1 MGRSIGGRVL
11 FFVTSP
17 RSPMKMLPEIK
28 LLTDN
33 FSGKPWNK
41 NTQEAF
47 MNVLLQ
53 EPSFKNVAKPKDPAF
68 SARDRINRAP
78 KALGFVD
85 LKPTVQLTEP
95 GKQFLDEELSQEA
108 LLRQLLKFQIPSPFH
123 VESADIQGTYYVKP
137 YLEILRLIDAM
148 GSITFDEL
156 MLFGMQLTDY
166 RKFDEI
172 VLKIK
177 KFREEKATKTQSYKN
192 FLGEYIENEI
202 MTIYSE
208 EINSG
213 DVKTRES
220 MDKSLTKF
228 IKTKSSNLRDYT
240 DACFRYLRATGLVTI
255 SQKGHSLSI
264 LQDKKTEVKYY
275 LDTIKREPVYTDDE
289 SEYKKY
295 LYDATKPMLFS
306 DDREMLENYAEQHGI
321 DCSLNI
327 TELKKA
333 IRIETARKREKI
345 IEDTVVRLKSYE
357 DYRDVINVF
366 SDIKEK
372 KYYDI
377 PLMLEWNTWRAMT
390 MLDGGNIKA
399 NLKFDDEGQPLNTA
413 GGNTAD
419 IICEYEDFDLTV
431 EVTTSSGAKQYEME
445 GEPIARH
452 LAKVKKEK
460 GKDAYCFF
468 IAPKISDASI
478 AYCYTM
484 YKMNL
489 SFYGGTT
496 EIIPLNLDTFVE
508 MVNQTSKCGYTPQ
521 SNKIRKLCEY
531 AKDKAASSKDEVEWF
546 TQVQEKA
553 KMWLAA

>member
-1 MGRSIGGRVL
+1 MASIGGRVL

-28 LLTDN
+28 LLTEN

-41 NTQEAF
+41 KTQESF
-47 MNVLLQ
+47 MDALFQ

-95 GKQFLDEELSQEA
+95 GKQFLDDELSQEA

-123 VESADIQGTYYVKP
+123 VENDEIKGTYFVKP
-137 YLEILRLIDAM
+137 YLEMIRLIDRL
-148 GSITFDEL
+148 GSISFDEL

-166 RKFDEI
+166 RKFDDI
-172 VLKIK
+172 VKKIE
-177 KFREEKATKTQSYKN
+177 KFRTERKTSKKNYKT
-192 FLGEYIENEI
+192 FLGEYIESEI
-202 MTIYSE
+202 LSIYE
-208 EINSG
+208 AEIDSG

-220 MDKSLTKF
+220 NDHSLDKF

-240 DACFRYLRATGLVTI
+240 DACFRYLRATGLI
-255 SQKGHSLSI
+255 SLSQKSHTLSVI
-264 LQDKKTEVKYY
+264 KDKQEEVSYY
-275 LDTIKREPVYTDDE
+275 LEKIERKPVFVDDE
-289 SEYKKY
+289 IAYKKY
-295 LYDATKPMLFS
+295 LFDATVPALFT
-306 DDREMLENYAEQHGI
+306 DNREQLEEYAKHHNI
-321 DCSLNI
+321 DYTLA
-327 TELKKA
+327 TPELKKA
-333 IRIETARKREKI
+333 IKLETEKKKNQI
-345 IEDTVVRLKSYE
+345 IKESVVRLKSYK
-357 DYRDVINVF
+357 DYLDVISVF
-366 SDIKEK
+366 NDIKLK
-372 KYYDI
+372 NFYDI

-390 MLDGGNIKA
+390 MLDGGNINA
-399 NLKFDDEGQPLNTA
+399 NLKFDDEGQPLSTA
-413 GGNTAD
+413 GGNMAD
-419 IICEYEDFDLTV
+419 IICEYDDFNLTV

-460 GKDAYCFF
+460 GKEAYCFF
-468 IAPKISDASI
+468 IAPTISEASI

-489 SFYGGTT
+489 DFYAGTT

-508 MVNQTSKCGYTPQ
+508 MVNQTSKCGYVPD
-521 SNKIRKLCEY
+521 SEKIKELCKY
-531 AKDKAASSKDEVEWF
+531 AKERANSSMNEVEWF
-546 TQVQEKA
+546 ADVQQRA
-553 KMWLAA
+553 KQWLAA